1 MKTIIYQSH
10 ALEKMVPWLRAC
22 TNSVAA
28 WTQHIGAEYRF
39 LGDELFDLLPSALQE
54 KYAAQPVILT
64 DLARLRLLLGA
75 LQEGYGRAVW
85 LDADILVFTPDQL
98 LLPETTYAV
107 GREVWV
113 QRQGGKLRAYRKVHN
128 ALLMTSKGD
137 SFLPFYA
144 DAAER
149 LLERAAPPLVP
160 QFIGP
165 KFLTAQHNIA
175 GLHVCESVGM
185 LSALALRDVV
195 TGGGSALDLTVG
207 GHETPPAAFNLSASY
222 EGKES
227 DGICNSEA
235 DYETAVEALLAK
247 GCSLLSV

>member
-1 MKTIIYQSH
+1 MKTIVYQSH

-22 TNSVAA
+22 TSSVEA
-28 WTQHIGAEYRF
+28 WTQHISAEYRF
-39 LGDELFDLLPSALQE
+39 LGDELFDLLPPVLRE
-54 KYAAQPVILT
+54 KYAAQPVILS

-75 LQEGYGRAVW
+75 LQEGYERAVW
-85 LDADILVFTPDQL
+85 LDADILVFAPERFV
-98 LLPETTYAV
+98 LPKTTHVV

-113 QRQGGKLRAYRKVHN
+113 QRQDGKLRAYRKVHN

-144 DAAER
+144 DAAEC
-149 LLERAAPPLVP
+149 LLERAVPPLVP

-165 KFLTAQHNIA
+165 KFLTAQHNIV

-185 LSALALRDVV
+185 LSALALKDAVM
-195 TGGGSALDLTVG
+195 GGGPALDLTVE
-207 GHETPPAAFNLSASY
+207 GHEIPPAAFNLSASY
-222 EGKES
+222 AGKES

-235 DYETAVEALLAK
+235 DYEAAVEALLAK